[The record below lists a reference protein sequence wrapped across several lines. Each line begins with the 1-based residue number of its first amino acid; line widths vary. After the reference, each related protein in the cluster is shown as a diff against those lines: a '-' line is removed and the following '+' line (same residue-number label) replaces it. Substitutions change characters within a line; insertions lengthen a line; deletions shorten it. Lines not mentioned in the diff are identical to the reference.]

1 MPPLL
6 NGQRYFL
13 EIAKQGILFTRS
25 VDAAVPFAGPSYFEW
40 F

>member
-6 NGQRYFL
+6 NRQRYFL

-25 VDAAVPFAGPSYFEW
+25 VDGTVPLAGPPDFEW